1 MCTDNILSL
10 IDTSLV
16 KYILTG
22 ANEEQKYNARQPC
35 SSPEFPVRLA
45 NLNFCSYAL
54 DSVYAIPGWLLSSA
68 LLDIGCFWHCN
79 DTCIEVELC
88 ISLIVEFAQILH
100 FTKTFVSKERR
111 VLRTPPP
118 FSLVER
124 ECCKFGMDLIF
135 GLRANFLKDFPLKSL
150 LSPRC
155 RAKANIR
162 GKPGPSQS
170 HDSQSRYL
178 PLEE

>member
-1 MCTDNILSL
+1 MPMLWHVICVPNFLKETPSCMCTDNILSL

-88 ISLIVEFAQILH
+88 ISLIVEFA
-100 FTKTFVSKERR
+100 
-111 VLRTPPP
+111 
-118 FSLVER
+118 
-124 ECCKFGMDLIF
+124 
-135 GLRANFLKDFPLKSL
+135 
-150 LSPRC
+150 
-155 RAKANIR
+155 
-162 GKPGPSQS
+162 
-170 HDSQSRYL
+170 
-178 PLEE
+178 